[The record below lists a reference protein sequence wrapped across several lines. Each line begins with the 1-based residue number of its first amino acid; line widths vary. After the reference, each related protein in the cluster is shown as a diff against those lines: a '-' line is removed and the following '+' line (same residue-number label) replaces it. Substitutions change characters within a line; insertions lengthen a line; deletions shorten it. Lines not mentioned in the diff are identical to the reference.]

1 MQISDLRNMRI
12 FRAIK
17 ELWHRLRP
25 QKIIHTAELVVK
37 TKTKTSSN
45 EDEENLAEV
54 GIANATS
61 IHDIL
66 EFLPGYFDDLKAL
79 RKYDPSTYSVMA
91 KLGGVIVPENSTFRY
106 DTLIPKVLDN
116 PPMMR
121 CIFFKKS
128 NQYDNAKDRYGA
140 SIIYMMR
147 LQGNRSYVARDGHY
161 CHLPAGICYR
171 VVIVYNHDL
180 GSFAES
186 FFVHYDANHKMSV
199 VKENKL
205 VPQVIRYNSK
215 KGDKSY
221 RDDVKVFNRKTITP
235 FFLTEMVA
243 ERKRLGMGVQTTDE
257 IANILCSICLSA
269 KRPSEAILVRAH
281 KSDISASW
289 TIDRRDG
296 KRFFAK
302 RVTGSAV
309 DGKRKRILHYVDNFV
324 RDIDGRTSYV
334 REHYRGERSFSW
346 MGYGIE
352 VSGLGFHH
360 EDFYDAS
367 VETFEFEGQDAPRG
381 FVSIEKAVDLVKQCY
396 STPRFLPKPQKSRN
410 RKAA

>member
-1 MQISDLRNMRI
+1 MMKISDLSNVRI
-12 FRAIK
+12 FRTIK
-17 ELWHRLRP
+17 DLWQRLRP
-25 QKIIHTAELVVK
+25 QKIVHTAELVVR
-37 TKTKTSSN
+37 TKTISDR
-45 EDEENLAEV
+45 DEEDLLV
-54 GIANATS
+54 DGIANAVS
-61 IHDIL
+61 IHDML
-66 EFLPGYFDDLKAL
+66 DYLPGYFDDLKAL
-79 RKYDPSTYSVMA
+79 RKYDPATYSIMA
-91 KLGGVIVPENSTFRY
+91 KLGGVVTPENSGFRC
-106 DTLIPKVLDN
+106 DTLMPKVLDN
-116 PPMMR
+116 PPLMR

-128 NQYDNAKDRYGA
+128 DQYDKVKDTYSA

-147 LQGNRSYVARDGHY
+147 LKGGMSYVAREGHY
-161 CHLPAGICYR
+161 CHLPVGICYR
-171 VVIVYNHDL
+171 VVIVYNHNL

-205 VPQVIRYNSK
+205 VPQVIRYNSN
-215 KGDKSY
+215 KGHKDH
-221 RDDVKVFNRKTITP
+221 RGNANVFHRKTITP

-243 ERKRLGMGVQTTDE
+243 ERKRLGMEVQTTDQL
-257 IANILCSICLSA
+257 ATTLCNICLSA

-281 KSDISASW
+281 KSDMTASW

-302 RVTGSAV
+302 RVTGSAT

-324 RDIDGRTSYV
+324 RDTDGRTSYV

-360 EDFYDAS
+360 QDFYDAS
-367 VETFEFEGQDAPRG
+367 VETFEFDGQDAPRG
-381 FVSIEKAVDLVKQCY
+381 FVSVEKSVDLIRQYY
-396 STPRFLPKPQKSRN
+396 STPYSLPKPQKSR
-410 RKAA
+410 RKKAA